1 MVAPIQIGAGITFGA
16 GISVGTGSAPSGD
29 GAITYLEMSPPIVPG
44 QQLEDSTATVNAPTG
59 FTINLTPPENPG
71 NTGVAVTALTAN
83 NIAYYTNLGNGYF
96 TATYG
101 PGSTYGTSQVQIVD
115 LTGSAFTFFIDP
127 GLTYPATFNFP
138 ITIA

>member
-1 MVAPIQIGAGITFGA
+1 MVSPLQIGAGITFGP
-16 GISVGTGSAPSGD
+16 GISVGSIPPSG
-29 GAITYLEMSPPIVPG
+29 GGITYAEMAPPIVPG
-44 QQLEDSTATVNAPTG
+44 QQLEDTSATVNAPTG

-71 NTGVAVTALTAN
+71 NTGIAVTALSVDNQT
-83 NIAYYTNLGNGYF
+83 YYNNLGTGYF

-101 PGSTYGTSQVQIVD
+101 PGSTYTTSSVQITNI
-115 LTGSAFTFFIDP
+115 TGSNMTFFIDP